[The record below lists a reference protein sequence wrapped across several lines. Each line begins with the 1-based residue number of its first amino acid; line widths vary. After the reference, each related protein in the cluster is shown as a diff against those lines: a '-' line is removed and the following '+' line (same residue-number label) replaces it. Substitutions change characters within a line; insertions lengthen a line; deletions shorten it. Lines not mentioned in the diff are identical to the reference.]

1 MNMDEKELTAK
12 LDDFDELEDKEL
24 AAQLDEE
31 EREILE
37 SYERGEWV
45 SVRDEAAVIAHH
57 RTVAANTLRKDRRV
71 NIRISNRDILALQE
85 MAQEDGIPYQTLMS
99 SILHKYVTGRL
110 IERPRTFA
118 GQAEYAL
125 HEERQSY
132 DDPADQST
140 P

>member
-1 MNMDEKELTAK
+1 MMMD
-12 LDDFDELEDKEL
+12 DDKVFNIE
-24 AAQLDEE
+24 LDEE

-45 SVRDEAAVIAHH
+45 PVADQEAVIA
-57 RTVAANTLRKDRRV
+57 RFKTAAANTLRKDRRV

-110 IERPRTFA
+110 VERPRTMPRH
-118 GQAEYAL
+118 AELAL
-125 HEERQSY
+125 HEEQEPY
-132 DDPADQST
+132 DS
-140 P
+140 